1 MKLRDV
7 LWGFAVRTAAIVAAT
22 VWLVTVS
29 GLSAAA
35 TAWTPT
41 SIRGVVLYLLDG
53 KWEEVT
59 LGQPLTQA
67 KLRTLRSGRLSI
79 TGPSVILDVG
89 PNSALQVAL
98 RTDGSAGS
106 IDQYLGSIKIAALK
120 TNGGLTVHAGTVT
133 LTSIT
138 GELSVL
144 VADGATSI
152 VVESGTA
159 AISGPNGKKTID
171 TGTYSA
177 DASGIVVEQLG
188 TTTTSAVANAAPET
202 SNAGGNGT
210 ANAAGNGN
218 SGGGNSGGGNG
229 GGGNGG
235 GGNGGGNNGG
245 NGGGD
250 GGNGNGNGGG
260 NNGNGG
266 GGGGNNGNGNGN
278 GKNP

>member
-171 TGTYSA
+171 TGSYSA

-188 TTTTSAVANAAPET
+188 TTITSSVANAAPET

-218 SGGGNSGGGNG
+218 G

-235 GGNGGGNNGG
+235 GGNNG
-245 NGGGD
+245 
-250 GGNGNGNGGG
+250 
-260 NNGNGG
+260 GNGG

>member
-1 MKLRDV
+1 
-7 LWGFAVRTAAIVAAT
+7 
-22 VWLVTVS
+22 
-29 GLSAAA
+29 
-35 TAWTPT
+35 
-41 SIRGVVLYLLDG
+41 VVLYLLDG

-79 TGPSVILDVG
+79 TGPSVVLDVG

-177 DASGIVVEQLG
+177 DASGILVEQLG
-188 TTTTSAVANAAPET
+188 TTITSSVANAAPET
-202 SNAGGNGT
+202 SNAGGNAT
-210 ANAAGNGN
+210 PNAAGNGN
-218 SGGGNSGGGNG
+218 SGGGNNGGNG
-229 GGGNGG
+229 GGGNA
-235 GGNGGGNNGG
+235 GGNNGG

>member
-1 MKLRDV
+1 MKLPDV
-7 LWGFAVRTAAIVAAT
+7 LWGLAVRTAAIVAAT

-79 TGPSVILDVG
+79 TGPSVVLDVG

-171 TGTYSA
+171 TGSYSA

-188 TTTTSAVANAAPET
+188 TTITSSVANAAPET
-202 SNAGGNGT
+202 SNAGGNAT
-210 ANAAGNGN
+210 PNAAGNGN
-218 SGGGNSGGGNG
+218 SGGGNNGGNG
-229 GGGNGG
+229 GGGSGNN
-235 GGNGGGNNGG
+235 GGNGSGNNGG
-245 NGGGD
+245 NGGGNN

-266 GGGGNNGNGNGN
+266 GGGGNNGNGNG
-278 GKNP
+278 KNP